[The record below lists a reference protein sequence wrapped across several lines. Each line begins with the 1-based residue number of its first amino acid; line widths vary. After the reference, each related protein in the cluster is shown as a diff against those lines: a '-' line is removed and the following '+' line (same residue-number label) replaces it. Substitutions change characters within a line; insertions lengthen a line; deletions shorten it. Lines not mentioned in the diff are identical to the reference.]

1 MARIISYASLIPRD
15 AGYIVGII
23 IFCYLIDDYG
33 PQLHHRGGG
42 KPAHINGKIE
52 DVSSI
57 LLWFLR

>member
-1 MARIISYASLIPRD
+1 MARIISYTSLIPSD
-15 AGYIVGII
+15 SGNIVGIM

-42 KPAHINGKIE
+42 KLANINGKIE

-57 LLWFLR
+57 LLWF